1 MMYQHAETLR
11 RLDSVIISKNEFDA
25 VLVWN
30 QKLLLQYRV
39 LEKPGAVMDDKMKDK
54 QLFMKHMK
62 RLKPSE
68 PIRKPPAKEEEENGG
83 ATAK

>member
-1 MMYQHAETLR
+1 M
-11 RLDSVIISKNEFDA
+11 IISKNEFDA

-30 QKLLLQYRV
+30 QKLLIEYRV
-39 LEKPGAVMDDKMKDK
+39 LEKPGMAYEDKEKEK

-83 ATAK
+83 TAK